1 MKTLRSVFTVLI
13 LFLVAACAGPKDV
26 IVLLADEN
34 GKVGEV
40 TVQSTDGSKV
50 VLNKA
55 LASAEVG
62 AGDLTK
68 GQMVQDRVDV
78 VFKDVLSALPQN
90 PVSFIL
96 YFRTG
101 GTVLTE
107 ASKPV
112 LKKLFDA
119 VANRQAAEIQVTGHT
134 DRVGSAGNNDKLAL
148 KRAQAVAQMLIDRG
162 IKTKRVRAVGRGER
176 VPLVPT
182 KDGKREP
189 KNRRV
194 EVIVR

>member
-1 MKTLRSVFTVLI
+1 M
-13 LFLVAACAGPKDV
+13 
-26 IVLLADEN
+26 
-34 GKVGEV
+34 
-40 TVQSTDGSKV
+40 
-50 VLNKA
+50 
-55 LASAEVG
+55 
-62 AGDLTK
+62 
-68 GQMVQDRVDV
+68 
-78 VFKDVLSALPQN
+78 
-90 PVSFIL
+90 
-96 YFRTG
+96 
-101 GTVLTE
+101 LTE

-176 VPLVPT
+176 APLVPT

>member
-176 VPLVPT
+176 APLVPT

>member
-1 MKTLRSVFTVLI
+1 MKISRSIFPLLI
-13 LFLVAACAGPKDV
+13 LFLLAACAGPKDV

-40 TVQSTDGSKV
+40 TVQSNDGGQV
-50 VLNKA
+50 VLKKA
-55 LASAEVG
+55 FASAEVG
-62 AGDLTK
+62 AGDVKK

-90 PVSFIL
+90 SVSFIL

-101 GTVLTE
+101 RTVLTE
-107 ASKPV
+107 ASKSA

-176 VPLVPT
+176 APLVPT
-182 KDGKREP
+182 KDGQREP

>member
-1 MKTLRSVFTVLI
+1 MKKLRSVFPVLI
-13 LFLVAACAGPKDV
+13 LFLLAACAGPKDV

-40 TVQSTDGSKV
+40 TVQSTDGGQV
-50 VLNKA
+50 VLKKA
-55 LASAEVG
+55 FASAEVST
-62 AGDLTK
+62 GDVKK
-68 GQMVQDRVDV
+68 GEMAQVQVDV
-78 VFKDVLSALPQN
+78 VFKDVLSALPLN

-107 ASKPV
+107 ASKPA
-112 LKKLFDA
+112 LKDLFDA

-148 KRAQAVAQMLIDRG
+148 KRAKAVAKMLIDRG

-176 VPLVPT
+176 EPLVPT